1 MRDAKIGVYTIDPL
15 SLKFSEL
22 YLMVEAR
29 IITLSIWLLMYIE
42 ETFKTIMLQMGKSK

>member
-1 MRDAKIGVYTIDPL
+1 MRDAKIGVYTIDLL
-15 SLKFSEL
+15 SLEFSKL

-29 IITLSIWLLMYIE
+29 IVTLSMWLPMYIE